1 MLLLVHL
8 MADKRMID
16 DVKLSTGC
24 HFLITIVKIII
35 TLSRWNGSYGYI
47 HCQCVLR
54 MHCIIRWQTTRFS
67 SFVLGDDGRRQ
78 AQSCL

>member
-35 TLSRWNGSYGYI
+35 TLSR
-47 HCQCVLR
+47 
-54 MHCIIRWQTTRFS
+54 
-67 SFVLGDDGRRQ
+67 
-78 AQSCL
+78 